1 MEITSILLLCLILFS
16 FSVFIQLSRGKQF
29 RKLKNLQPPGP
40 PGWPILGKF
49 FDLGAAPHQ
58 TLHKLKPKYG
68 PVLGL
73 KLGSVNTVVI
83 QSAMAASEFF
93 KKHDHDFCD
102 RKCPTV
108 LTAHNYYQETI
119 AFGRYGKHWRMR
131 RRICSTELPMN
142 QQTNE
147 VARLRRKCIDDMIR
161 YIEEDAAA
169 AQERGEEGKVN
180 LARLLFLMS
189 FNLVGNLVLSRDLL
203 NLGSKDGKEFFD
215 AMNDVMVWVGKP
227 NLADFLPVSKWLD
240 PQGIKRNMVRDMGRA
255 LEIVSNFVKERV
267 DELKL
272 AEEQETKDLLD
283 ALLEHTGEGKQGPD
297 SISNQIVIIIILEMF
312 FAGSETTSSTIE
324 WVMAELLRKPES
336 MKKVKEEINRVT
348 GPQRKVEESDIDN
361 LPYLQ
366 AVIKETLRLH
376 PVVPL
381 LLPRN
386 SMQDTDYMGYFIPKE
401 AQIFVNVW
409 AIGRD
414 PETWEDPLAFK
425 PERFLGSKIDYKGQ
439 NFELLPFG
447 SGRRICLGISLAH
460 KVVHLGLATLLHSFD
475 WELGNNISPETIDMN
490 ERVGITT
497 RKLIP
502 LEAIPK
508 KRVMDAR

>member
-1 MEITSILLLCLILFS
+1 
-16 FSVFIQLSRGKQF
+16 
-29 RKLKNLQPPGP
+29 
-40 PGWPILGKF
+40 
-49 FDLGAAPHQ
+49 
-58 TLHKLKPKYG
+58 
-68 PVLGL
+68 
-73 KLGSVNTVVI
+73 
-83 QSAMAASEFF
+83 
-93 KKHDHDFCD
+93 
-102 RKCPTV
+102 
-108 LTAHNYYQETI
+108 
-119 AFGRYGKHWRMR
+119 
-131 RRICSTELPMN
+131 MN
-142 QQTNE
+142 RQTNE

-169 AQERGEEGKVN
+169 AQERG
-180 LARLLFLMS
+180 
-189 FNLVGNLVLSRDLL
+189 DLL
-203 NLGSKDGKEFFD
+203 NSGSKDGKEFFD
-215 AMNDVMVWVGKP
+215 AMNDVMVWAGKP

-255 LEIVSNFVKERV
+255 LGIVSNFVKERV

-283 ALLEHTGEGKQGPD
+283 ILLEHTGEGKQGPD

-324 WVMAELLRKPES
+324 WAMAELLRKPDS
-336 MKKVKEEINRVT
+336 MKKVKEEINRVI

-361 LPYLQ
+361 LPSQRKVEESDIDNLPYFQ

-376 PVVPL
+376 PVIPL

-386 SMQDTDYMGYFIPKE
+386 AMQDTDYMGYFIPKE
-401 AQIFVNVW
+401 TQIFVNVW

-447 SGRRICLGISLAH
+447 SGRQICLGISLAH
-460 KVVHLGLATLLHSFD
+460 KVVHLGLATLLNSFD
-475 WELGNNISPETIDMN
+475 WELRNNICPETIDMN

-497 RKLIP
+497 RKLKP